1 MRRRNPRINYGY
13 RDPYNRG
20 EQISNRRRTIQ
31 SPSDTMGMSRRPHT
45 RRGGLQPKV
54 RGGRRRYPQQLNNRV
69 RRTRCCGG

>member
-1 MRRRNPRINYGY
+1 MRRRHPKINYGY
-13 RDPYNRG
+13 NDPYNRG
-20 EQISNRRRTIQ
+20 EQTSNRNRTIQ
-31 SPSDTMGMSRRPHT
+31 SPSDRMGMRPHT